1 MKYFLHNASLTAN
14 KLFRSVQIVTGD
26 GNIWQISSLRN
37 PHNFQT
43 QQLQDCSELMNGEAL
58 TCQELLALGAI
69 NAALPTG
76 QIVLDSFFN
85 SLSKGRAKTGEEL
98 YIQQFPEDDFNC
110 CQDLWHC
117 DMEYKNEKR
126 SKFYIFCCL
135 IVKGI
140 IRVLKVLRRY
150 IKILVEHK
158 LFQHGIL
165 LAILINTLSMGIEHH
180 KQSDILTH
188 VVEVTNVIFSAIFAI
203 EMILKIVA
211 EGPFGYISNGFN
223 VFDGVIVVLR

>member
-1 MKYFLHNASLTAN
+1 
-14 KLFRSVQIVTGD
+14 
-26 GNIWQISSLRN
+26 
-37 PHNFQT
+37 
-43 QQLQDCSELMNGEAL
+43 MNGEAL

-85 SLSKGRAKTGEEL
+85 SLSKGRPKISENL
-98 YIQQFPEDDFNC
+98 YTQQFPEDDFSC

-117 DMEYKNEKR
+117 ESEYKTDRR

-135 IVKGI
+135 IIKGI
-140 IRVLKVLRRY
+140 VKLLKMIRRY

-158 LFQHGIL
+158 IFQHGIL

-180 KQSDILTH
+180 KQSEILTH
-188 VVEVTNVIFSAIFAI
+188 VVEVTNVIFSAIFAV
-203 EMILKIVA
+203 EMVLKVIA
-211 EGPFGYISNGFN
+211 DGPFGYISNGFN
-223 VFDGVIVVLR
+223 VFDGIIVILR

>member
-1 MKYFLHNASLTAN
+1 MPNQQ
-14 KLFRSVQIVTGD
+14 QI
-26 GNIWQISSLRN
+26 L
-37 PHNFQT
+37 QT
-43 QQLQDCSELMNGEAL
+43 QQQIQQDCNELMNGEAL

-76 QIVLDSFFN
+76 QIVLDTFFN
-85 SLSKGRAKTGEEL
+85 SLSKGINTRQNTNTKNGEDL
-98 YIQQFPEDDFNC
+98 YIQQLPEDDFSC

-117 DMEYKNEKR
+117 ESEYKNEKR
-126 SKFYIFCCL
+126 SKVYIFCCL
-135 IVKGI
+135 IIKGTFKL
-140 IRVLKVLRRY
+140 LKILRKY

-180 KQSDILTH
+180 EQSEVLTH
-188 VVEVTNVIFSAIFAI
+188 LVEVTNIIFSAIFAV
-203 EMILKIVA
+203 EMMLKVIA

-223 VFDGVIVVLR
+223 VFDGIIVILR